1 MQLSKANLA
10 AIVEDQSSAY
20 DGLINLPE
28 KVLQFGTGVLLR
40 ALPDYFIDK
49 ANKQGV
55 FNGRILV
62 VKSTQSDSSA
72 FDRQDG
78 LFTICASGIQNGMPV
93 EENSINA
100 SISRVV
106 SAQTEWNEILQAAAN
121 PNLSVIIS
129 NTTEV
134 GIQLVDDSIQSN
146 PPKSFPGKLLAFL
159 YERYRVLGNS
169 LQQKIV
175 VIPTELLPD
184 NGAVLKSIVVELAHR
199 NQVDVNFMGW
209 LEQQVIFCNSLVDR
223 IVPGKPA
230 QPALEALQQKL
241 GYTDE
246 LLTVCEI
253 FRLWVIEGNEE
264 VKNIL
269 SFSVA
274 DTGMMIVPDIS
285 IYKELKLRLLNGT
298 HTFNSATAFLC
309 GFEIT
314 RDAVLH
320 EVYGKFIRKIML
332 EEIAPSIPIPIADN
346 LKQAFAETVIDRFL
360 NPFISHH
367 WQSVNV
373 QITSK
378 MKTRNIP
385 LLLHHYVNSKQV
397 PELMATSFAAYLLYM
412 KVERMHGNQYW
423 GIVDGKEYLIK
434 DDCAAILQSYWK
446 LNNAASVAEKVLS
459 DINLWGTDLT
469 QLPGWLAAVQQ
480 QLENCIQKG
489 VLQVVQ
495 LLLTQK
501 SVVYVS

>member
-1 MQLSKANLA
+1 MQLSKANLS
-10 AIVEDQSSAY
+10 AIVLDQASAY
-20 DGLINLPE
+20 DGLVNLPE

-49 ANKQGV
+49 ANKKGI

-72 FDRQDG
+72 FDSQDG
-78 LFTICASGIQNGMPV
+78 LFSICARGMQNGMPV

-106 SAQTEWNEILQAAAN
+106 SAQTEWNEILQAAVN

-134 GIQLVDDSIQSN
+134 GIQLVEDSIQSN
-146 PPKSFPGKLLAFL
+146 PPQSFPGKLLAFL
-159 YERYRVLGNS
+159 FERYRVLGNTP
-169 LQQKIV
+169 QQKIV

-184 NGAVLKSIVVELAHR
+184 NGAVLKAIVLELAHR
-199 NQVDVNFMGW
+199 NQIDFKFMEW
-209 LEQQVIFCNSLVDR
+209 LEEQVIFCNSLVDR
-223 IVPGKPA
+223 IVPGKPS
-230 QPALEALQQKL
+230 QPVLEELQQKL

-264 VKNIL
+264 VKKIL
-269 SFSVA
+269 SFNVA
-274 DTGMMIVPDIS
+274 DAGMMILPDIS

-320 EVYGKFIRKIML
+320 EVYGKFIRKIMM
-332 EEIAPSIPIPIADN
+332 EEIAPAIPIPISDN
-346 LKQAFAETVIDRFL
+346 LKKEFAASVIDRFL

-385 LLLHHYVNSKQV
+385 LLLHHYANSEQV

-412 KVERMHGNQYW
+412 KVERIQDNQYW

-434 DDCAAILQSYWK
+434 DDCASTLHSYWK
-446 LNNAASVAEKVLS
+446 MNNAASVAQQVLS

-469 QLPGWLAAVQQ
+469 QLPGWLAAVQM
-480 QLENCIQKG
+480 QLENSIQYG
-489 VLQVVQ
+489 VLHVVQ
-495 LLLTQK
+495 MLLTQK
-501 SVVYVS
+501 SLVYDS